1 MKPRNWKLF
10 IVALLAL
17 STSMALAQE
26 SGRTIKHRKYEQQ
39 HRIAQGVRSG
49 QLTGRETR
57 HLEGREVRINRE
69 ERNMRANHDG
79 HLTPANRAR
88 VERQQ
93 NRTSRAIY
101 NKKHNAA
108 HRPY

>member
-1 MKPRNWKLF
+1 MKQRNWKLF
-10 IVALLAL
+10 GVAVLAL
-17 STSMALAQE
+17 STSLAFAQE
-26 SGRTIKHRKYEQQ
+26 SGRTAQNRKYEQQ

-57 HLEGREVRINRE
+57 HLESRERHINRE
-69 ERNMRANHDG
+69 ERNMRASDNG
-79 HLTPANRAR
+79 HLTRTDRAR
-88 VERQQ
+88 IQRQQ
-93 NRTSRAIY
+93 NRTSQAIY

>member
-1 MKPRNWKLF
+1 MKPRNWKLLG
-10 IVALLAL
+10 IALLAL

-26 SGRTIKHRKYEQQ
+26 SGRTIQQRKHAQQ

-49 QLTGRETR
+49 QLTRRESRNLKAREAGIR
-57 HLEGREVRINRE
+57 HE
-69 ERNMRANHDG
+69 ERHMRANHDG
-79 HLTPANRAR
+79 HLTPSNRAR
-88 VERQQ
+88 IQRQQ